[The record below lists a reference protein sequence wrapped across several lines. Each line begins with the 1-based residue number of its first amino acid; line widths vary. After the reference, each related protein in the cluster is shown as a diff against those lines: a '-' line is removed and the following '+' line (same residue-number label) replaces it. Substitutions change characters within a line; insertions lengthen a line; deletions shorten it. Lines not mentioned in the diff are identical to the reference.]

1 MSRAVTV
8 QPTADVAPAA
18 LRMTDLSAQERPRE
32 RLWQLG
38 AAKLSTAELLA
49 ILLRVGVRGESALQL
64 GQRVLVELKGL
75 VGLMNLDPRSV
86 AAIRGIGKAK
96 AAQLSAAVE
105 LGQRVAGAQRGERP
119 RVSSAEDAWRLL
131 APRLDGQEQEH
142 VLVLLLDTR
151 NQLIEITDVYTGS
164 LNASMIRIGEL
175 FRFAV
180 RNNAANIIVA
190 HNHPRGDPTPSPE
203 DVAVTRRAAGATSA
217 VGCTVT
223 ARDIQPPAQ
232 LSACAAIMHAVP

>member
-1 MSRAVTV
+1 MSRALTA
-8 QPTADVAPAA
+8 QPTAAVAPAA
-18 LRMTDLSAQERPRE
+18 LRMTDLSPQDRPRE
-32 RLWQLG
+32 RLWLVG
-38 AAKLSTAELLA
+38 AAMLSTAELLA

-64 GQRVLVELKGL
+64 AQRVLVEMKGV
-75 VGLMNLDPRSV
+75 VGLMNLDPR
-86 AAIRGIGKAK
+86 ALADIHGIGKAK

-131 APRLDGQEQEH
+131 APRIGEQEQEH
-142 VLVLLLDTR
+142 VVVMLLDTR
-151 NQLIEITDVYTGS
+151 NQLIDIMDVYTGS

-190 HNHPRGDPTPSPE
+190 HNHPSGDPTPSPE
-203 DVAVTRRAAGATSA
+203 DVAVTRLMVDAGKLLDIPVLDHIVIGHQRFVSLKERG
-217 VGCTVT
+217 VGF
-223 ARDIQPPAQ
+223 
-232 LSACAAIMHAVP
+232 S